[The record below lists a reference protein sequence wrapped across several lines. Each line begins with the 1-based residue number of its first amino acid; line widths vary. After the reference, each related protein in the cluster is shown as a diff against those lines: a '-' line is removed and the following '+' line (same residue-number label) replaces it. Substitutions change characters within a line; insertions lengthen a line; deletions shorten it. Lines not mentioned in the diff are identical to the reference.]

1 MWTLRLAVAA
11 GVLAEMS
18 VAHPAPGLSGRHL
31 VLLVGMVVAALAW
44 QTAPPAERLDQR
56 LLLGVLT
63 AGMVGGCLAA
73 LVSPNSAALTL
84 PAVIGIVAG
93 SSFPPLESA
102 GVACCGL
109 LTLGVGSIV
118 VTSPGFSL
126 LGSCLAVVGG
136 LLAGLWRRQYRL
148 RVEQAELAAVEAQRA
163 IEEHGRAQVLD
174 ERARI
179 AREIH
184 DVLAH
189 TLGGLVV
196 ELDAADALL
205 SEAGNL
211 DTGRRLVIEAR
222 RLAVAGLEE
231 TRQAIA
237 TMRADPVALPE
248 MLAGLAKSNGQSGPV
263 TNELRGTPR
272 ELAPATSLALYRTAQ
287 EALTNARK
295 HAPGAHVDM
304 SLTYGEGTT
313 VLRVANDQPPGGAST
328 HPLAST
334 GGGYGLSGLE
344 ERAELLGGTLRA
356 EATEGGWLVELRL
369 PG

>member
-1 MWTLRLAVAA
+1 MWTLRLAVVA
-11 GVLAEMS
+11 GVLAAVS

-56 LLLGVLT
+56 VSLGMLT
-63 AGMVGGCLAA
+63 VGMVGGCLAA
-73 LVSPNSAALTL
+73 LVSPHSAALTL
-84 PAVIGIVAG
+84 PAVIGLVAG

-102 GVACCGL
+102 GVAACGL
-109 LTLGVGSIV
+109 VTLGVGSIV

-126 LGSCLAVVGG
+126 LGSCLAVAGG

-174 ERARI
+174 ERARL

-196 ELDAADALL
+196 ELDAADAVLGD
-205 SEAGNL
+205 AGDL
-211 DTGRRLVIEAR
+211 EKGRSLVIDAR

-231 TRQAIA
+231 TRRAIA
-237 TMRADPVALPE
+237 ALRADPVALPE
-248 MLAGLAKSNGQSGPV
+248 MLAGLASRDGQGGQV

-272 ELAPATSLALYRTAQ
+272 ELAPAASLALYRTAQ
-287 EALTNARK
+287 EALANARK
-295 HAPGAHVDM
+295 HAPGAEVDM

-313 VLRVANDQPPGGAST
+313 VLRVANDAPPGGADA

-356 EATEGGWLVELRL
+356 EASEGGWVVELRL
-369 PG
+369 PV